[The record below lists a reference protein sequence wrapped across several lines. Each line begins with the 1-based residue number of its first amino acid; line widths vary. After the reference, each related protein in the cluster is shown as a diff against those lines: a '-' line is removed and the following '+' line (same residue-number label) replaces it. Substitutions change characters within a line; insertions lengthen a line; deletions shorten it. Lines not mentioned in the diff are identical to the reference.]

1 MSGAPI
7 ALNLYLLSTLEIIL
21 EDLKS
26 LPAPKLEEAAAY
38 IHRLRETN
46 PVDRLAILR
55 ETSGSWGYEDADRIE
70 TAIKENCEKIDARD
84 W

>member
-1 MSGAPI
+1 M
-7 ALNLYLLSTLEIIL
+7 STLEIIV

-26 LPAPKLEEAAAY
+26 LPTPKLEEAAAY

-46 PVDRLAILR
+46 RVDRLAILR
-55 ETSGSWGYEDADRIE
+55 ETSGSWSPEDADAIE
-70 TAIKENCEKIDARD
+70 KAIAENCEKIDARD

>member
-1 MSGAPI
+1 M
-7 ALNLYLLSTLEIIL
+7 STLEIIV

-38 IHRLRETN
+38 IHRLRETSTA
-46 PVDRLAILR
+46 DRLAILR
-55 ETSGSWGYEDADRIE
+55 ETSGSWSTEDADLIE
-70 TAIKENCEKIDARD
+70 KAIEDNCEKIDARD